1 MAPRKSPLK
10 YPPQLLFFP
19 TPLGWMGLFWS
30 GQTVRRLTFGHS
42 DAISAMSTLATG
54 VFSLQEFPCSIS
66 VDPET
71 EGGVRTW
78 NVPDRLGQ
86 WEADLLGRL
95 RAYADGQIVDFRD
108 IVVDPSPCTPFQAR
122 IYALCRQIPY
132 GDTRT
137 YGELARLA
145 GSPQAARA
153 VGQCL
158 ARNPIPLLIP
168 CHRVVG
174 AGGKLVGF
182 TAPGGLAMKD
192 RLLRL
197 EANVLHQKERPSR
210 LTENSPP
217 QEPLTASERGGL
229 LPPSW
234 LGKVSGP

>member
-1 MAPRKSPLK
+1 MAPRKSSPK

-30 GQTVRRLTFGHS
+30 GQTVRRLTFGHP
-42 DAISAMSTLATG
+42 DAISAMSTLVTQA
-54 VFSLQEFPCSIS
+54 FSMQEFPWAIPIEP
-66 VDPET
+66 DIEKDYW
-71 EGGVRTW
+71 TW
-78 NVPDRLGQ
+78 NVPERIGQ

-95 RAYADGQIVDFRD
+95 RAYADGQIVDFSD
-108 IVVDPSPCTPFQAR
+108 VAVDPGPCTAFQAR
-122 IYALCRQIPY
+122 VYELCRAIPY
-132 GDTRT
+132 GGRIT

-145 GSPQAARA
+145 GTPQAARA

-182 TAPGGLAMKD
+182 TAPGALAMKE

-197 EANVLHQKERPSR
+197 EANALQPKDS
-210 LTENSPP
+210 S
-217 QEPLTASERGGL
+217 ADIS
-229 LPPSW
+229 
-234 LGKVSGP
+234 